1 MPTPTTDKPIQRP
14 PVVVVMG
21 HIDHGKSTL
30 LDHIRKS
37 NVVDTE
43 AGGITQHISAYE
55 VTHNDEHGTPRR
67 ITFLDTP
74 GHEAFSK
81 MRERG
86 AEVADIAILVV
97 SAEDSVKTQTIEAW
111 NTIQASGIPCVV
123 AINKIDRP
131 GANVDKT
138 KMDLTEKEIYLE
150 GFGGD
155 IPYAEISA
163 KTGQGVD
170 GLLDVILI
178 VAELAGFTCDLSKPA
193 SGFVIE
199 SKLDTKRGISAS
211 LVIKDGTLKKGM
223 FIVAENAFAGTR
235 IVENFLGKQ
244 IDNAEC
250 SSPVKITG
258 WDELPPVGALFQ
270 AYENKKEAEKAR
282 EGYAQTAK
290 AKTASG
296 QGTTGNE
303 ETKRVP
309 LVIKTDVL
317 GTIDAIE
324 KEIGKLATDKVAYKV
339 VQKGVGAV
347 SEADVKLA
355 SADKDTLIAGFN
367 VKVDGSAG
375 ELAEKSGIVI
385 KTFDVIYKLTDWLT
399 ETLEARRPREEVMET
414 VGKAKILK
422 TFSKTKERQ
431 VVGGKVTE
439 GRLTSDANVRILRRD
454 FEIGRGKIVEL
465 QQGKIKSREV
475 LEESEFGMLIE
486 TKTDVAPG
494 DVIEAFTVTQK

>member
-1 MPTPTTDKPIQRP
+1 
-14 PVVVVMG
+14 MG

-30 LDHIRKS
+30 LDYIRKS

-55 VTHNDEHGTPRR
+55 VTHNDEHGMPRR

-111 NTIQASGIPCVV
+111 QTIHTSGIPCIV

-131 GANVDKT
+131 GANIDKT
-138 KMDLTEKEIYLE
+138 KMDLAEKEIYLE

-163 KTGQGVD
+163 KTGQGID

-178 VAELAGFTCDLSKPA
+178 AAELAGFTCEPATPA

-244 IDNAEC
+244 IDTAEC

-258 WDELPPVGALFQ
+258 WDELPPVGAIFQ

-282 EGYAQTAK
+282 SENKEVLKKTKMIGATAV
-290 AKTASG
+290 
-296 QGTTGNE
+296 GNE
-303 ETKRVP
+303 EAKRVP

-324 KEIGKLATDKVAYKV
+324 KEINKMANEKVLYKV

-347 SEADVKLA
+347 TEVDVKLA

-367 VKVDGSAG
+367 VKVDGSAA
-375 ELAEKSGIVI
+375 ELAEKSGII
-385 KTFDVIYKLTDWLT
+385 IQTFDIIYKLTDWLA

-414 VGKAKILK
+414 VGTAKILK
-422 TFSKTKERQ
+422 VFSKTKERQ
-431 VVGGKVTE
+431 VVGGKVLQ

-454 FEIGRGKIVEL
+454 FEIGRGKVVEL
-465 QQGKIKSREV
+465 QQGKVKSREV

-486 TKTDVAPG
+486 TKIDIAQG
-494 DVIEAFTVTQK
+494 DTIEAFTLVSK